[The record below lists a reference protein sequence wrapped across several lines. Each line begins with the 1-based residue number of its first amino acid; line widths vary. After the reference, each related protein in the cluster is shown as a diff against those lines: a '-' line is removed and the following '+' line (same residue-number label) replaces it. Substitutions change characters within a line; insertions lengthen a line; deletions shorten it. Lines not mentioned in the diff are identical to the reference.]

1 MARGHPL
8 RGYESTAFPL
18 SPLGAHT
25 MNFTWLFIIVQLIF
39 LEGLL
44 SIDNAAVL
52 GAMVAVLP
60 SDQPIPWP
68 SWLKGLGNRLNPLL
82 GGQRDAALKVGLLG
96 AYLGRG
102 LMLVIAHQIIRY
114 PWLQFVGGAY
124 LVYLGIEHLAAP
136 TEHTGADRSAV
147 SAQLVPGF
155 WQVVFMVELADL
167 AFSLDN
173 VVAAVALADHIVVV
187 MVGVA
192 LGILALR
199 WAATFFSR
207 MVEREPILQHAAYL
221 LVLVIGLRFCLEQL
235 LSWEIAPTTQFFGS
249 LSILGLAL
257 LYAHWTPLQ
266 PLRPVVHRGRHTIYQ
281 GLVLIKEIAT
291 FRPFLHTETGSDKEK
306 S

>member
-1 MARGHPL
+1 
-8 RGYESTAFPL
+8 
-18 SPLGAHT
+18 

-52 GAMVAVLP
+52 GAMVAALP
-60 SDQPIPWP
+60 VDQPIPWP
-68 SWLKGLGNRLNPLL
+68 SWLKGLGHRLNPML
-82 GGQRDAALKVGLLG
+82 GGQRSAALKVGLLG

-102 LMLVIAHQIIRY
+102 AMLVVAHQIIRY

-136 TEHTGADRSAV
+136 NEAMDEDRSFN
-147 SAQLVPGF
+147 STQLVPGF
-155 WQVVFMVELADL
+155 WQVVLMVELADL

-199 WAATFFSR
+199 WAASFFSV

-221 LVLVIGLRFCLEQL
+221 LVLVIGLRFCLEHL
-235 LSWEIAPTTQFFGS
+235 LGWEISPVTQFAGS

-266 PLRPVVHRGRHTIYQ
+266 PLRPIVHRGRHTIHQ
-281 GLVLIKEIAT
+281 GLVLIKQIAT
-291 FRPFLHTETGSDKEK
+291 FRPFWGTETGSSKERG
-306 S
+306 